1 MQIANG
7 MTVARDTRADT
18 QSAAQL
24 LTMRRALI
32 IIMTVIELVNDEDI
46 ASNLLEL
53 PPVVPDEQIKVFRRT
68 IRSMVD
74 VLRTLITGSKD
85 LTKDYDNAAD
95 ALNKKRFKGIGSADR
110 EEFLEVML
118 HYVASES

>member
-1 MQIANG
+1 

-18 QSAAQL
+18 RSAAQL

-32 IIMTVIELVNDEDI
+32 IIMTAIELVNDEDI

-53 PPVVPDEQIKVFRRT
+53 PPVVPDEQKKLFRRT

-85 LTKDYDNAAD
+85 LTKDYDDAAD
-95 ALNKKRFKGIGSADR
+95 ALNKKRFKEIRSADR

-118 HYVASES
+118 LYVASES